1 MNKDC
6 PDDKILNPKTKRC
19 VSKTG
24 ALGKQLQKE
33 NKPSSAAKSS
43 KPKNEC
49 PDDKILNPKT
59 KRCVSKTGALGKQLL
74 QKENKPSSAAK
85 SPKPKNECP
94 DDKILNPKT
103 KRCVSKT
110 GALGKQLQKKD
121 KSPKSP
127 KEDDNDLKKSIIKQ
141 LLIIKNIEKKKN
153 NIFVVIAYQR
163 VITNLYKCKE
173 PIKSYD
179 DFALHIKAGEKINAK
194 VKELI
199 NNGTIIAIN
208 KTNHK
213 EIDGDLK
220 KSIINALYVIKN
232 YEEKITN
239 DKAKI
244 NACKKVITQLYNYK
258 KPIVSYEDFV
268 LNIKA
273 DDDINKKIE
282 ELIKEGK
289 IKFEKINKK
298 DLKSIIISHLILIKQ
313 YEMANNNV
321 FKAKA
326 YQKVISQLNNCNEP
340 ILTYEDFMLH
350 IKAGDR
356 INKKVEELIREGK
369 IKYEE
374 ENIKEDD
381 VFKFRQAL
389 NKIYGIGEA
398 KIKAIIKEGITS
410 MDDLRKNQ
418 HLLNDKQ
425 KIGLAYYDDLNMRIP
440 LDEYLKHKKILE
452 GDLTGLTYDFV
463 GSFRRGATSMGDI
476 DMLIMKNDKFDLP
489 NYIKKL
495 QSSGYIKE
503 ILALGKLKTSCI
515 VKIGTNP
522 ARQVD
527 ILVSPFNEYYFSLLY
542 FTGSADFNIGFRN
555 YVKTKYDVSLSEHGI
570 KEDKLKLPII
580 KSEKDIFDFF
590 KIKYVEPKK
599 RKLFFTP

>member
-24 ALGKQLQKE
+24 VLGKQLQKE

-59 KRCVSKTGALGKQLL
+59 KRCVSKTGALGKQL
-74 QKENKPSSAAK
+74 QKENKPSSASK
-85 SPKPKNECP
+85 SSN
-94 DDKILNPKT
+94 
-103 KRCVSKT
+103 
-110 GALGKQLQKKD
+110 KK
-121 KSPKSP
+121 
-127 KEDDNDLKKSIIKQ
+127 DLKK
-141 LLIIKNIEKKKN
+141 
-153 NIFVVIAYQR
+153 
-163 VITNLYKCKE
+163 
-173 PIKSYD
+173 
-179 DFALHIKAGEKINAK
+179 
-194 VKELI
+194 
-199 NNGTIIAIN
+199 TIIR
-208 KTNHK
+208 
-213 EIDGDLK
+213 G
-220 KSIINALYVIKN
+220 LYIIKN
-232 YEEKITN
+232 YEKKYTN
-239 DKAKI
+239 NKAII
-244 NACKKVITQLYNYK
+244 NECTKVISQLYNYN
-258 KPIVSYEDFV
+258 KPILSYKDFIS
-268 LNIKA
+268 NIKA
-273 DDDINKKIE
+273 DDYINKKIE

-289 IKFEKINKK
+289 IKFEKINKTENKPSSAAKSSNEK
-298 DLKSIIISHLILIKQ
+298 DLKKTIISHLILIKQ

-340 ILTYEDFMLH
+340 ILTYEDFVLH

>member
-1 MNKDC
+1 MNK
-6 PDDKILNPKTKRC
+6 
-19 VSKTG
+19 
-24 ALGKQLQKE
+24 
-33 NKPSSAAKSS
+33 
-43 KPKNEC
+43 EC

-110 GALGKQLQKKD
+110 GALGKQLLQKENKQSPAAKSSKPKNECPD
-121 KSPKSP
+121 DKILNPKTKRCVSKTGALGKQLLQKENKHSSAAKSPKT
-127 KEDDNDLKKSIIKQ
+127 KEETKEAKDLKK
-141 LLIIKNIEKKKN
+141 
-153 NIFVVIAYQR
+153 
-163 VITNLYKCKE
+163 
-173 PIKSYD
+173 
-179 DFALHIKAGEKINAK
+179 
-194 VKELI
+194 
-199 NNGTIIAIN
+199 TIIR
-208 KTNHK
+208 
-213 EIDGDLK
+213 G
-220 KSIINALYVIKN
+220 LYIIKN
-232 YEEKITN
+232 YEKKYTN
-239 DKAKI
+239 NKAII
-244 NACKKVITQLYNYK
+244 NACTKVISQLYNYN
-258 KPIVSYEDFV
+258 KPILSYKDF
-268 LNIKA
+268 LSNIKA
-273 DDDINKKIE
+273 DDYINKKIE

-298 DLKSIIISHLILIKQ
+298 ENKPSSAAAKSSNEKDLKKTIISHLILIKQ

-340 ILTYEDFMLH
+340 ILTYEDFVLH

-452 GDLTGLTYDFV
+452 SDLKGLTYDFV

-476 DMLIMKNDKFDLP
+476 DILIMKNDKFDLP

-515 VKIGTNP
+515 VKIDNNP

-555 YVKTKYDVSLSEHGI
+555 YVKTTYDVSLSEHGI
-570 KEDKLKLPII
+570 KEDKLKLPVI